1 MRKRLL
7 MVFCSIVML
16 TTFAGCSGQQEAAG
30 LSETDLS
37 LTVAGQTFDCDTNIE
52 TVIDALGEDYDYA
65 EGKSCAYDGLDKT
78 YGYEMTT
85 FYTNPL
91 EAGDIVTEIYTQ
103 DSDVTTTRGISVGA
117 SRQQVLD
124 AYGEPDEDD
133 GYTLYYRVSEEPGEP
148 SLCFDMEGDTVFA
161 IFLTRGLI

>member
-1 MRKRLL
+1 MKKSLL
-7 MVFCSIVML
+7 SLVCTAAML
-16 TTFAGCSGQQEAAG
+16 LSLAGCSGQQPAAG
-30 LSETDLS
+30 FTGADLT
-37 LTVAGQTFDCDTNIE
+37 LTVSGEAFNCDTNITE
-52 TVIDALGEDYDYA
+52 VIAALGDDYQYA

-78 YGYEMTT
+78 YEYGNVI

-91 EAGDIVTEIYTQ
+91 DAGDIVTEIYTENGEI
-103 DSDVTTTRGISVGA
+103 TTSKGISVGD

-133 GYTLYYRVSEEPGEP
+133 GYTLLYRALDEPGEP
-148 SLCFDMEGDTVFA
+148 ALCFDMEEDTVYA